1 MLPRCSRRG
10 ADATLQRTHLRTRT
24 FGSRSI
30 GTLLVV
36 RFLLIA
42 NGLLL
47 LAVGILYLL
56 YGARPAGILV
66 GVVLALI
73 AVALFA
79 CVPLTDPYRR
89 RR

>member
-1 MLPRCSRRG
+1 MLPRCGGRG
-10 ADATLQRTHLRTRT
+10 ADATLLPTRLRTRSIGT
-24 FGSRSI
+24 RSI

-42 NGLLL
+42 NGLSLL
-47 LAVGILYLL
+47 TVGVLYLL
-56 YGARPAGILV
+56 YGARPAGIAI
-66 GVVLALI
+66 GVVLAL
-73 AVALFA
+73 VACVLFA